1 METSV
6 QEARLPQ
13 LWKKASIIPL
23 RKAGKDDYTKTKSYR
38 PISLL
43 RTISKILESV
53 LATRI
58 SYLVEEHRLL
68 PRTHFGARKQ
78 RPSIDALTYLQE
90 KIYRAWRKGTALSL
104 VSFDVKGAYNNVAE
118 QPELERLRRRRNTRA
133 HSGVG
138 RQLLHIS

>member
-1 METSV
+1 METSME
-6 QEARLPQ
+6 EARLPQ
-13 LWKKASIIPL
+13 LWKKASVIPL

-43 RTISKILESV
+43 QTISEILESV

-78 RPSIDALTYLQE
+78 TSSIDALTYLQE
-90 KIYRAWRKGTALSL
+90 KIYRACTKSPPFRWFLSTSRELTTTWPNNQSWRACGG
-104 VSFDVKGAYNNVAE
+104 DGY
-118 QPELERLRRRRNTRA
+118 P
-133 HSGVG
+133 SGW
-138 RQLLHIS
+138 